1 MHALC
6 EAQNSM
12 QKRCQRDWKDH
23 ELRPRPCLDDGV
35 DARTWEVRAVRSQV
49 DTAFYRMRSK
59 CEQCG
64 FFCYAGRAVLAC
76 WLVLLVILHA
86 EGACV
91 RCVHIVQRITHC
103 ETTCGAAVPAHRAG
117 ACPSACPVAAGVAVQ
132 WPAEH

>member
-6 EAQNSM
+6 EAHNSM

-35 DARTWEVRAVRSQV
+35 DAKTWEVRAVRSQV

-64 FFCYAGRAVLAC
+64 LLFSDRASIRMLFVTFVGLEC
-76 WLVLLVILHA
+76 HV
-86 EGACV
+86 
-91 RCVHIVQRITHC
+91 
-103 ETTCGAAVPAHRAG
+103 
-117 ACPSACPVAAGVAVQ
+117 
-132 WPAEH
+132 